1 MTGMHL
7 WIFGSTCASERPAT
21 EALWRADVSGES
33 ATICCTRSDIPH
45 AHEPRSLVTFSFTLQ
60 GLRENIPLVR
70 LLGGYAALLQ
80 LIEQENRAIS
90 GDPRELAR
98 GDPLPQH

>member
-1 MTGMHL
+1 M
-7 WIFGSTCASERPAT
+7 
-21 EALWRADVSGES
+21 
-33 ATICCTRSDIPH
+33 
-45 AHEPRSLVTFSFTLQ
+45 
-60 GLRENIPLVR
+60 RENIPLVR